1 MKAGC
6 TLFAAV
12 ALLMLSAVRLPAQSC
27 AGDCNDDGVVAVEE
41 LVRVQNIAFSGAAL
55 TGCEAADTD
64 GDDVVSPAEV
74 NAAQADALG
83 ACAPPS
89 LAPPPLPN
97 APSIN
102 VSAVVVPPQPR
113 RISVSLNAMGEDVAA
128 TQNALSFAPQAR
140 IVADTGGLPACAAGE
155 DIAPTV
161 TAAFAFAP
169 TGCDPSSDCARVL
182 ALVRTRPGFQSVLDG
197 AKLYECEVL
206 VPPGTLP
213 GEYLIAVLG
222 VGTSDANGTAFE
234 TTGID
239 GQVLVR
245 ATVTPTPTHTPTATI
260 TPTAT
265 VTPTSTPTAT
275 VTRTATATPSST
287 RSATRTPTAT
297 PSSTATVTP
306 TQSASAT
313 ATQTAIEPTPTATA
327 PPACVGDCDGN
338 TDVTI
343 DELIRAVNI
352 ALGASGQN
360 CSAADAD
367 GGGAVTID
375 ELVGA
380 VQASLEG
387 CP

>member
-1 MKAGC
+1 MKAGR
-6 TLFAAV
+6 TLFAVV
-12 ALLMLSAVRLPAQSC
+12 ALLVLSAGRLAAQC
-27 AGDCNDDGVVAVEE
+27 AGDCNGDGVVAVEE

-55 TGCEAADTD
+55 AGCPAADGN
-64 GDDVVSPAEV
+64 GDQVVSPEEV
-74 NAAQADALG
+74 DAAQADALG

-89 LAPPPLPN
+89 LAPPSLPN

-102 VSAVVVPPQPR
+102 VGAVVFPPQRPIR
-113 RISVSLNAMGEDVAA
+113 VSLDAMGEDVAA

-169 TGCDPSSDCARVL
+169 IGCDPSSDCSRVL
-182 ALVRTRPGFQSVLDG
+182 AVVRTRTGFQSFLDG
-197 AKLYECEVL
+197 ATLYECEVL
-206 VPPGTLP
+206 VPPGTPP
-213 GEYLIAVLG
+213 GEYPIAVLG
-222 VGTSDANGTAFE
+222 VGTSDATGTAFE
-234 TTGID
+234 TTGTD
-239 GQVLVR
+239 GQVLLR
-245 ATVTPTPTHTPTATI
+245 ATVSPTPTHTPTATI

-265 VTPTSTPTAT
+265 VTPTSTPTST

-287 RSATRTPTAT
+287 RTATRTPTAT
-297 PSSTATVTP
+297 ATSTATATP
-306 TQSASAT
+306 TQSAVAT
-313 ATQTAIEPTPTATA
+313 ATQTVTEPTPTA
-327 PPACVGDCDGN
+327 PPTCVGDCDGN
-338 TDVTI
+338 GDVAI

-352 ALGASGQN
+352 ALGDLVGQN

-367 GGGAVTID
+367 SGGAVTID

-380 VQASLEG
+380 VQASLAG